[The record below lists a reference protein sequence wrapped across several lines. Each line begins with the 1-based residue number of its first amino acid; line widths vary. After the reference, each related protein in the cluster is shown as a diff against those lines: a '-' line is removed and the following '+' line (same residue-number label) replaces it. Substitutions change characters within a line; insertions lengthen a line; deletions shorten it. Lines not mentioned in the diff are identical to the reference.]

1 MTTMHNFVSKGI
13 VAMLDQVQLT
23 TLANGMR
30 VITAPQAE
38 AESVAVG
45 FWVGVGG
52 RHEAP
57 EVAGASH
64 FIEHMLFKG
73 TRRRSAKEISQA
85 IEGRGGYL
93 NAYTQEDATC
103 YYARI
108 PHERQGEAF
117 AVLADMYCEPKF
129 APEDIDRERGVIIE
143 ELRMCHDQ
151 PQQVVQEQL
160 MDGLWSGHPLGR
172 PLVGNEKTLRAMTRA
187 DLDGFRR
194 RHYQPGNTVFALAG
208 RLEHAAVVAMVR
220 EAVGRLP
227 AGRRLPFCKVDRTVR
242 QKRCCVARREI
253 EQVHAAIGFRGFGR
267 NDSRR
272 FALRMLNSILGENM
286 SSRLFQVVREK
297 HGLAYAVQSSYQLF
311 DETGALVISAGLD
324 RARAA
329 DALRLIA
336 REVARMRAKPVTR
349 GELQRARDYLQG
361 QFRLGLEGTNS
372 QMQWI
377 GDTLN
382 NYGRFVKPDEILGRL
397 MAVTQEE
404 MRQVAAELFTPQRL
418 TLSLV
423 VPEKDPEAEKQWLR
437 TLEALG

>member
-1 MTTMHNFVSKGI
+1 
-13 VAMLDQVQLT
+13 MLDQVQLT
-23 TLANGMR
+23 TLPNGVR
-30 VITAPQAE
+30 VITAPQPD

-52 RHEAP
+52 RHETPA
-57 EVAGASH
+57 VAGASH

-73 TRRRSAKEISQA
+73 TRRRTAREISQA

-108 PHERQGEAF
+108 PHERLGEAF
-117 AVLADMYCEPKF
+117 DVLADMYCEPKF
-129 APEDIDRERGVIIE
+129 APSDIDRERGVIIE
-143 ELRMCHDQ
+143 ELRMGHDQ

-172 PLVGNEKTLRAMTRA
+172 PLVGTERTLKAMVRA

-194 RHYQPGNTVFALAG
+194 RHYQPGNTVFGMAG
-208 RLEHAAVVAMVR
+208 RLDHAACVALVKD
-220 EAVGRLP
+220 AIGRQP
-227 AGRRLPFCKVDRTVR
+227 AGRVCSFKPVDRTVP
-242 QKRCCVARREI
+242 QKRFRSARRKI

-267 NDSRR
+267 HDHRR

-286 SSRLFQVVREK
+286 SSRLFQIVREK
-297 HGLAYAVQSSYQLF
+297 HGLAYAVQSSFQLF
-311 DETGALVISAGLD
+311 DDTGATVISAGLD

-336 REVARMRAKPVTR
+336 REVARMRAKPVSR
-349 GELQRARDYLQG
+349 DELQRARDYLQG
-361 QFRLGLEGTNS
+361 QFRLGLEGTGS

-377 GDTLN
+377 GDTLI
-382 NYGRFVKPDEILGRL
+382 NYGRFVKPDEVLKHL
-397 MAVTQEE
+397 MAVTPEE
-404 MRQVAAELFTPQRL
+404 MRQVAAELFVPRRL

-423 VPEKDPEAEKQWLR
+423 VPEKDSADEKAWLG

>member
-1 MTTMHNFVSKGI
+1 
-13 VAMLDQVQLT
+13 MLDQVQLT
-23 TLANGMR
+23 TLPNGVR
-30 VITAPQAE
+30 VITAPQPD

-52 RHEAP
+52 RHETPA
-57 EVAGASH
+57 VAGASH

-73 TRRRSAKEISQA
+73 TRRRTAREISQA

-108 PHERQGEAF
+108 PHERLGEAF
-117 AVLADMYCEPKF
+117 DVLADMYCEPKF
-129 APEDIDRERGVIIE
+129 APSDIDRERGVIIE
-143 ELRMCHDQ
+143 ELRMGHDQ

-172 PLVGNEKTLRAMTRA
+172 PLVGTERTLKAMVRA

-194 RHYQPGNTVFALAG
+194 RHYQPGNTVFGMAG
-208 RLEHAAVVAMVR
+208 RLDHAACVALVKD
-220 EAVGRLP
+220 AIGRQP
-227 AGRRLPFCKVDRTVR
+227 AGRVCSFKPVDRTVP
-242 QKRCCVARREI
+242 QKRFRSARRKI

-267 NDSRR
+267 HDHRR

-286 SSRLFQVVREK
+286 SSRLFQIVREK
-297 HGLAYAVQSSYQLF
+297 HGLAYAVQSSFQLF
-311 DETGALVISAGLD
+311 DDTGATVISAGLD

-336 REVARMRAKPVTR
+336 REVARMRAKPVSR
-349 GELQRARDYLQG
+349 DELQRARDYLQG
-361 QFRLGLEGTNS
+361 QFRLGLEGTGS

-377 GDTLN
+377 GDTLI
-382 NYGRFVKPDEILGRL
+382 NYGRFVKPDEVLDRL
-397 MAVTQEE
+397 MAVTAEE
-404 MRQVAAELFTPQRL
+404 MRQVAAELFVPRRL

-423 VPEKDPEAEKQWLR
+423 VPEKDSADEKAWLG

>member
-1 MTTMHNFVSKGI
+1 
-13 VAMLDQVQLT
+13 MLDQVRLT
-23 TLANGMR
+23 TLPNGIR
-30 VITAPQAE
+30 VITAPQAD

-52 RHEAP
+52 RHETPA
-57 EVAGASH
+57 VAGASH

-73 TRRRSAKEISQA
+73 TRRRSAREISQA

-108 PHERQGEAF
+108 PHERLDEAF
-117 AVLADMYCEPKF
+117 DVLADMYREPKF
-129 APEDIDRERGVIIE
+129 APADIDRERGVIIE

-160 MDGLWSGHPLGR
+160 MDGLWPGHPLGR
-172 PLVGNEKTLRAMTRA
+172 PLVGTEKTLRAMTRA
-187 DLDGFRR
+187 GLDGFRR
-194 RHYQPGNTVFALAG
+194 RHYQPGNTVFGMAG
-208 RLEHAAVVAMVR
+208 RLDHATCVALVKD
-220 EAVGRLP
+220 AIGRLP
-227 AGRRLPFCKVDRTVR
+227 AGRSLSFRKVDRTVPQQR
-242 QKRCCVARREI
+242 FRIARREI

-267 NDSRR
+267 HDPRR

-286 SSRLFQVVREK
+286 SSRLFQIVREK
-297 HGLAYAVQSSYQLF
+297 HGLAYAVQSSFQLF
-311 DETGALVISAGLD
+311 DETGAMVISAGLD

-336 REVARMRAKPVTR
+336 REVARMRDKPVSR

-361 QFRLGLEGTNS
+361 QFRLGLEGAGS

-377 GDTLN
+377 GETLL
-382 NYGRFVKPDEILGRL
+382 NYGRFVKPEEVLAQL
-397 MAVTQEE
+397 MAVTAEE
-404 MRQVAAELFTPQRL
+404 MRQVAAELFTPKKL

-423 VPEKDPEAEKQWLR
+423 VPEKDPVDEKDWLG
-437 TLEALG
+437 TLAALG

>member
-1 MTTMHNFVSKGI
+1 
-13 VAMLDQVQLT
+13 MLDQVQFT
-23 TLANGMR
+23 TLPNGAR
-30 VITAPQAE
+30 VITAPQAD

-52 RHEAP
+52 RHETPA
-57 EVAGASH
+57 VAGASH

-73 TRRRSAKEISQA
+73 TRRRTAKEISQA

-108 PHERQGEAF
+108 PHERLGEAF
-117 AVLADMYCEPKF
+117 DVLADMYCEPKF
-129 APEDIDRERGVIIE
+129 APADIDRERGVIIE
-143 ELRMCHDQ
+143 ELRMGHDQ

-172 PLVGNEKTLRAMTRA
+172 PLVGTERTLKAMARA

-194 RHYQPGNTVFALAG
+194 RHYQPGNTVFGMAG
-208 RLEHAAVVAMVR
+208 RLDHATGVALVKD
-220 EAVGRLP
+220 AIGRQP
-227 AGRRLPFCKVDRTVR
+227 AGRTCRFKPVDRTVPQER
-242 QKRCCVARREI
+242 FRSARRKI

-267 NDSRR
+267 HDHRR

-286 SSRLFQVVREK
+286 SSRLFQIVREK
-297 HGLAYAVQSSYQLF
+297 HGLAYAVQSSFQLF
-311 DETGALVISAGLD
+311 DETGATAISAGLD

-336 REVARMRAKPVTR
+336 REVARMRAKPVSR
-349 GELQRARDYLQG
+349 DELQRARDYLQG
-361 QFRLGLEGTNS
+361 QFRLGLEGTGS

-377 GDTLN
+377 GDTLM
-382 NYGRFVKPDEILGRL
+382 NYGRFVKPEEVLARL
-397 MAVTQEE
+397 MAVTAEE
-404 MRQVAAELFTPQRL
+404 MRRVAAELFVPRRL

-423 VPEKDPEAEKQWLR
+423 VPETDPADEKTWLK